1 MQYALIRANRVEN
14 IIVADETFAARIEPE
29 WQAVEPMQPAQDAG
43 LAVAIGWG
51 WAPGEPAPEPDPP
64 AEGEPPAEGDPP
76 AEGEPTDPPP
86 PTPPAPRV
94 PGTFIAP
101 EPVPQPEP
109 APELRH
115 ITQLAFL
122 SRFTDPEAIAID
134 LASIGATPQ
143 AAGMRRYLSKV
154 NAATFIDLDRPDTR
168 GGVQALEAVG
178 ILTEGRALEILDT
191 PIEPQE
197 RPQGGAQ

>member
-1 MQYALIRANRVEN
+1 MQHALIRDFRVVN
-14 IIVADETFAARIEPE
+14 IIEADEAFAALIAPD
-29 WQAVEPMQPAQDAG
+29 WQAVEPLPEDH
-43 LAVAIGWG
+43 AVAIGWG
-51 WAPGEPAPEPDPP
+51 WEPGAPAPEPDPP
-64 AEGEPPAEGDPP
+64 E
-76 AEGEPTDPPP
+76 EGEPTEPP
-86 PTPPAPRV
+86 PRV

-168 GGVQALEAVG
+168 AGVQALEAVG

-191 PIEPQE
+191 PIDAQE